1 MVAVIQKNMLR
12 LYPLNSYPLD
22 IQNLELYKISTIN
35 TVTTVFGSLGIDVTC
50 TQDYTDNILILLK
63 LKSVEDINETEAIV
77 EQTLEDIKSSI
88 ENQWQTSISIG
99 VGRVYKDLS
108 DVGVSYNETREAL
121 RYYYLKD
128 DQSVISFSDISR
140 SEKEQLYYPV
150 ESEQKLMSFVQ
161 VADYEK
167 TMLCLNEMID
177 DIMDRNKNFKHIERC
192 LTNITGVIQRCLYNL
207 NLNAQKGF
215 GEDDPINASI
225 DSFRNISHF
234 TEWVSNWFGRIIEYQ
249 IDKQKDG
256 SKSFESEVKEY
267 IEKVYMD
274 EIS

>member
-1 MVAVIQKNMLR
+1 M
-12 LYPLNSYPLD
+12 
-22 IQNLELYKISTIN
+22 
-35 TVTTVFGSLGIDVTC
+35 
-50 TQDYTDNILILLK
+50 
-63 LKSVEDINETEAIV
+63 
-77 EQTLEDIKSSI
+77 
-88 ENQWQTSISIG
+88 
-99 VGRVYKDLS
+99 
-108 DVGVSYNETREAL
+108 GVSYNEAREAL

-274 EIS
+274 EISLDTVSNHFNYNSSYFCKIFKEKIGVTFWEYVAQVRIEKSIKLLTELDDTIEQIAAKVGYNNRFSFIRTFKKYTSFAPGEYRIKFKQQ